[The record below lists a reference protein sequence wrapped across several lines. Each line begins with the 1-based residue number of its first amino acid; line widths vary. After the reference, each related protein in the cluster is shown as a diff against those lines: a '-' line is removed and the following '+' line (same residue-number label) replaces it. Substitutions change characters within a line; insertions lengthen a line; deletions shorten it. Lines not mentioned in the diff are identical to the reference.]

1 VIGLNATTAVGEWT
15 ALYLRYEGEIQ
26 GQDNSHAGTVG
37 VRFTW

>member
-1 VIGLNATTAVGEWT
+1 MIGLDTTIAVGERT
-15 ALYLRYEGEIQ
+15 PPYLGYEGEIQ